1 MSSPLKKQKLTI
13 DLTSEEYKK
22 LLAYAQTK
30 GKSLKD
36 IVIESINNQIALD
49 EEQHDLNKLTSQIP
63 SFVQEIWDNDKDSEY
78 DKF

>member
-13 DLTSEEYKK
+13 DLTSEEYQK

-36 IVIESINNQIALD
+36 IVIESIANQIALD
-49 EEQHDLNKLTSQIP
+49 KEQQDLSKLTNQIP
-63 SFVQEIWDNDKDSEY
+63 LFVQEIWDNDKDSEY
-78 DKF
+78 DKI